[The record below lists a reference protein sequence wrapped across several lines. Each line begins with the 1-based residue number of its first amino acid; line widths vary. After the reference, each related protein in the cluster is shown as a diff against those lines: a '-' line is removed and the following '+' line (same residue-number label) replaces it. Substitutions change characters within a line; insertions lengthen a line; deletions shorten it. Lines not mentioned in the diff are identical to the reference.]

1 MITKTH
7 THTTSSVVIHHTSS
21 YAHGISQSRSIRA
34 VARRRARVNP
44 PKRFCRCTYTPIR
57 RINHPRCF
65 IRINLRAF
73 LPIRR
78 HRSPHARARQRPSR
92 AQRRRSP
99 QPCGESDGIIARRAI
114 VRIASY
120 ASSTRARCDVGTRGI
135 YIPISSNAN
144 ATRAGVRAKTVSR
157 SRRALTRTRAR
168 DDPRRAV
175 GRSVDGGSMQ
185 RWRSIAFAIARK
197 HSSAF
202 AIAMCIDR
210 SIDRSCGW
218 GFLLGRGGA
227 GRGRDW

>member
-1 MITKTH
+1 MHDHKNTH

-99 QPCGESDGIIARRAI
+99 QPCGESDEYNRAPCNRSNRVLRVVDSRAMRCRYAGNIYPYILERERDARWCACEDGVAFASRADANARARR
-114 VRIASY
+114 
-120 ASSTRARCDVGTRGI
+120 SST
-135 YIPISSNAN
+135 S
-144 ATRAGVRAKTVSR
+144 
-157 SRRALTRTRAR
+157 
-168 DDPRRAV
+168 
-175 GRSVDGGSMQ
+175 GRSVG
-185 RWRSIAFAIARK
+185 RWRIDAAMAIDRFRDRAKALERFRDRDV
-197 HSSAF
+197 H
-202 AIAMCIDR
+202 R
-210 SIDRSCGW
+210 SIDRSIMRVGV
-218 GFLLGRGGA
+218 FARSGGC
-227 GRGRDW
+227 WSWS

>member
-1 MITKTH
+1 MHDHKNTH

-175 GRSVDGGSMQ
+175 GRSVDGGSIDGD
-185 RWRSIAFAIARK
+185 RCTSRSRESTRALSRSRCA
-197 HSSAF
+197 S
-202 AIAMCIDR
+202 IDR
-210 SIDRSCGW
+210 SIDHAGG
-218 GFLLGRGGA
+218 GFC
-227 GRGRDW
+227 

>member
-99 QPCGESDGIIARRAI
+99 QPCGESDVYNRAPCNRSNRVLRVVDSRAMRCRYAGNIYPYILERERDARWCACEDGVAFASRADANARARR
-114 VRIASY
+114 
-120 ASSTRARCDVGTRGI
+120 SST
-135 YIPISSNAN
+135 S
-144 ATRAGVRAKTVSR
+144 
-157 SRRALTRTRAR
+157 
-168 DDPRRAV
+168 
-175 GRSVDGGSMQ
+175 GRSVGRWRID
-185 RWRSIAFAIARK
+185 RWRSMHIAIARK

-218 GFLLGRGGA
+218 VFFARSGGC
-227 GRGRDW
+227 WSWS